1 MPDWIVPALLALC
14 LLLLLWIA
22 LRRSDAAPLE
32 KHLER
37 ELRDEIGRQAQT
49 TRADLGTFQQM
60 LLAQSGDVARTQNEQ
75 IDSFRTQLADDP
87 AGP

>member
-32 KHLER
+32 RLER
-37 ELRDEIGRQAQT
+37 ELRDEIGRQLTGSLAS
-49 TRADLGTFQQM
+49 AASGWM
-60 LLAQSGDVARTQNEQ
+60 LWKAR
-75 IDSFRTQLADDP
+75 
-87 AGP
+87 